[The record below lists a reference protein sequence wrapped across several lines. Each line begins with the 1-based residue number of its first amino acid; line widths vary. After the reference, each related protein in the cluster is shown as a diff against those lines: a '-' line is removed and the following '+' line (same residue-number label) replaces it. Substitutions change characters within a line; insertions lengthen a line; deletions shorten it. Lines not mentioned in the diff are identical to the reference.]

1 MGCSFVD
8 AREIRFTLRPVSC
21 AGHYCEPVAIRQV
34 GQLKAVNARCSDA
47 LPRQRAKEAG
57 RKKSAAR
64 ELARAVQG
72 SDAMKR
78 LFGAIAAFSILLAS
92 GGHSLAQGWPN
103 RPIRMVVPYT
113 PGGYT
118 DLMARLVGQK
128 ISEALGQ
135 PIVFENKPGANAII
149 GTDVVAKAA
158 PDGYTFGTVI
168 AAHAVNATLNPKLPY
183 DTLKDFSYVSLM
195 SVAPLI
201 MIAHPSLPANNVKE
215 LVALAKTKPGQ
226 LNFASSGVG
235 AAAHLTMEMFK
246 SRTGIEMQHIPYKGT
261 AGALQDTVGGQI
273 NVMFDIVGPLMPQ
286 VRSGNAKAIVVT
298 AKERIPAAP
307 DVPTMAEQGVPDFIS
322 GTWAGIIAPAGT
334 PREIV
339 DRVAA
344 EAKKA
349 LADPAMKAKLAEQG
363 IVAVGDGPDEFRVFV
378 TDEISRWSKVIT
390 DAGIKME

>member
-1 MGCSFVD
+1 VK
-8 AREIRFTLRPVSC
+8 V
-21 AGHYCEPVAIRQV
+21 
-34 GQLKAVNARCSDA
+34 
-47 LPRQRAKEAG
+47 
-57 RKKSAAR
+57 
-64 ELARAVQG
+64 
-72 SDAMKR
+72 
-78 LFGAIAAFSILLAS
+78 LFRAIAAFAILLGCAS
-92 GGHSLAQGWPN
+92 GALAQGWPS
-103 RPIRMVVPYT
+103 RSIRMIVPYT

-128 ISEALGQ
+128 IADALGQ
-135 PIVFENKPGANAII
+135 TIVFENKPGANAII

-201 MIAHPSLPANNVKE
+201 MIAHPSLPANNVQE
-215 LVALAKTKPGQ
+215 LIALAKAKPGE

-246 SRTGIEMQHIPYKGT
+246 SRTGIDMQHIPYKGT
-261 AGALQDTVGGQI
+261 AGALQDVIGGRI
-273 NVMFDIVGPLMPQ
+273 NVMFDVVGPLMPQ
-286 VRSGNAKAIVVT
+286 VRSGLAKSIVVT
-298 AKERIPAAP
+298 AKERIPAAS
-307 DVPTMAEQGVPDFIS
+307 DVPTMAEQGVPDFVS

-334 PREIV
+334 PKEIV
-339 DRVAA
+339 DRVSA

-349 LADPAMKAKLAEQG
+349 LADPALRAKLVEQG
-363 IVAVGDGPDEFRVFV
+363 IVAVGSTPEEFRSFV
-378 TDEISRWSKVIT
+378 AEEIARWGKVIT

>member
-1 MGCSFVD
+1 MRILF
-8 AREIRFTLRPVSC
+8 
-21 AGHYCEPVAIRQV
+21 
-34 GQLKAVNARCSDA
+34 
-47 LPRQRAKEAG
+47 
-57 RKKSAAR
+57 
-64 ELARAVQG
+64 RAV
-72 SDAMKR
+72 
-78 LFGAIAAFSILLAS
+78 AALAVLLVCAES
-92 GGHSLAQGWPN
+92 APAQNWPN
-103 RPIRMVVPYT
+103 RPIRMIVPYT

-128 ISEALGQ
+128 VSDALGQ
-135 PIVFENKPGANAII
+135 PIIFENKPGANAII

-201 MIAHPSLPANNVKE
+201 MIAHPSLPANNVQE
-215 LVALAKTKPGQ
+215 LIALAKAKPGA

-246 SRTGIEMQHIPYKGT
+246 SRTGTDMQHIPYKGT
-261 AGALQDTVGGQI
+261 AGALQDVIGGRI
-273 NVMFDIVGPLMPQ
+273 NVMFDVVGPLMPQ
-286 VRSGNAKAIVVT
+286 VRSGLAKAIVVT
-298 AKERIPAAP
+298 AKERIPAAA
-307 DVPTMAEQGVPDFIS
+307 DVPTMAEQGVPDFVS

-334 PREIV
+334 PKEIV
-339 DRVAA
+339 DRVSA

-349 LADPAMKAKLAEQG
+349 LADPALQTKLVEQG
-363 IVAVGDGPDEFRVFV
+363 IVAVGSTPEEFRSFV
-378 TDEISRWSKVIT
+378 GEEIARWRTVIT

>member
-1 MGCSFVD
+1 
-8 AREIRFTLRPVSC
+8 
-21 AGHYCEPVAIRQV
+21 
-34 GQLKAVNARCSDA
+34 
-47 LPRQRAKEAG
+47 
-57 RKKSAAR
+57 
-64 ELARAVQG
+64 
-72 SDAMKR
+72 MKR
-78 LFGAIAAFSILLAS
+78 LFGAVAAFSILLAS
-92 GGHSLAQGWPN
+92 AGHSLAQGWPN

-128 ISEALGQ
+128 ISEVLGQ

-183 DTLKDFSYVSLM
+183 DTLKDFTYVSLM

-215 LVALAKTKPGQ
+215 LVALAKSKPGQ

-307 DVPTMAEQGVPDFIS
+307 DVPTMAEQGVPDFVS

-334 PREIV
+334 PKEIV

-378 TDEISRWSKVIT
+378 TDEIARWSKVIT

>member
-1 MGCSFVD
+1 MKI
-8 AREIRFTLRPVSC
+8 ARRGLTAL
-21 AGHYCEPVAIRQV
+21 AVA
-34 GQLKAVNARCSDA
+34 LA
-47 LPRQRAKEAG
+47 LSS
-57 RKKSAAR
+57 SA
-64 ELARAVQG
+64 
-72 SDAMKR
+72 
-78 LFGAIAAFSILLAS
+78 F
-92 GGHSLAQGWPN
+92 AQAWPN
-103 RPIRMVVPYT
+103 KPIRMIVPYT

-118 DLMARLVGQK
+118 DLMARTVGQK
-128 ISEALGQ
+128 LSEAFGQ
-135 PIVFENKPGANAII
+135 PFIFENRPGANAII

-201 MIAHPSLPANNVKE
+201 MIAHPSLPANNVQE
-215 LVALAKTKPGQ
+215 LIALAKAKPGE

-246 SRTGIEMQHIPYKGT
+246 SRAGIEMQHVPYKGT
-261 AGALQDTVGGQI
+261 AGALQDTVGGRI
-273 NVMFDIVGPLMPQ
+273 NVMFDVVGPLMPQ
-286 VRSGNAKAIVVT
+286 VKAGNAKALVVT

-307 DVPTMAEQGVPDFIS
+307 DVPTMGEQGVADFIS

-334 PREIV
+334 PKEIV
-339 DRVAA
+339 DRIAA

-363 IVAVGDGPDEFRVFV
+363 IVAVGNTPDEYRAFV
-378 TDEISRWSKVIT
+378 AEEIARWAKVIK
-390 DAGIKME
+390 DAGIKMEQ

>member
-1 MGCSFVD
+1 
-8 AREIRFTLRPVSC
+8 
-21 AGHYCEPVAIRQV
+21 
-34 GQLKAVNARCSDA
+34 
-47 LPRQRAKEAG
+47 
-57 RKKSAAR
+57 
-64 ELARAVQG
+64 
-72 SDAMKR
+72 MKR
-78 LFGAIAAFSILLAS
+78 LFGAVAAFSILLAS
-92 GGHSLAQGWPN
+92 AGHSLAQGWPN

-183 DTLKDFSYVSLM
+183 DTLKDFTYVSLM

-215 LVALAKTKPGQ
+215 LVALAKSKPGQ

-307 DVPTMAEQGVPDFIS
+307 DVPTMAEQGVPDFVS

-334 PREIV
+334 PKEIV

-363 IVAVGDGPDEFRVFV
+363 IVAVGDGPDDFRVFV
-378 TDEISRWSKVIT
+378 TDEIARWSKVIT

>member
-1 MGCSFVD
+1 
-8 AREIRFTLRPVSC
+8 
-21 AGHYCEPVAIRQV
+21 
-34 GQLKAVNARCSDA
+34 
-47 LPRQRAKEAG
+47 
-57 RKKSAAR
+57 
-64 ELARAVQG
+64 
-72 SDAMKR
+72 
-78 LFGAIAAFSILLAS
+78 
-92 GGHSLAQGWPN
+92 
-103 RPIRMVVPYT
+103 MVVPYT

-135 PIVFENKPGANAII
+135 PIIFENKPGANAII

-246 SRTGIEMQHIPYKGT
+246 SRMGIEMQHIPYKGT
-261 AGALQDTVGGQI
+261 AGALQDIVGGQI

-298 AKERIPAAP
+298 AKDRIPAAP
-307 DVPTMAEQGVPDFIS
+307 DVPTMAEQGVPDFVS

-334 PREIV
+334 AKEIV

-363 IVAVGDGPDEFRVFV
+363 IVAVGDGPDQFRAFV
-378 TDEISRWSKVIT
+378 TEDIARWSKVIT

>member
-1 MGCSFVD
+1 
-8 AREIRFTLRPVSC
+8 
-21 AGHYCEPVAIRQV
+21 
-34 GQLKAVNARCSDA
+34 
-47 LPRQRAKEAG
+47 
-57 RKKSAAR
+57 
-64 ELARAVQG
+64 
-72 SDAMKR
+72 
-78 LFGAIAAFSILLAS
+78 
-92 GGHSLAQGWPN
+92 
-103 RPIRMVVPYT
+103 
-113 PGGYT
+113 
-118 DLMARLVGQK
+118 
-128 ISEALGQ
+128 
-135 PIVFENKPGANAII
+135 
-149 GTDVVAKAA
+149 
-158 PDGYTFGTVI
+158 
-168 AAHAVNATLNPKLPY
+168 
-183 DTLKDFSYVSLM
+183 M

-307 DVPTMAEQGVPDFIS
+307 DVPTMAEQGVPDFVS

-334 PREIV
+334 PKEIV

-378 TDEISRWSKVIT
+378 TDEIARWSKVIT